1 MLALAL
7 GLLPHLIWAGVVV
20 YAINVTLYRLP
31 VRFHPSEGV
40 DDAFANFTV
49 PDDLMALALQ
59 HPEPWAQEDVLKVV
73 RERYEMVRDWNL
85 VRSAMGIGIR
95 TPA

>member
-1 MLALAL
+1 
-7 GLLPHLIWAGVVV
+7 
-20 YAINVTLYRLP
+20 
-31 VRFHPSEGV
+31 V

-73 RERYEMVRDWNL
+73 RERYEMLRDWNL